1 MYILALDLGS
11 TTGFAWGNA
20 DTRFPTD
27 VGSKTWATEKE
38 LRVMRHDRGDRRGD
52 LRIIRF
58 YDWLTTAHSP
68 LKFDAVV
75 FEDVQFA
82 SSLAQTQ
89 LWSSFRTTVWLAFP
103 KTLIEAVPVGTLK
116 KFATGFGSASKDAM
130 AAAMERQHPVLL
142 NECSD
147 DNAVDAAWL
156 WLWARLN
163 LSRTK
168 V

>member
-1 MYILALDLGS
+1 MNILALDLGS
-11 TTGFAWGNA
+11 TTGLAWGPT
-20 DTRFPTD
+20 DIRFPTI
-27 VGSKTWATEKE
+27 VGSETWATEKE
-38 LRVMRHDRGDRRGD
+38 LKLMRHNRGDRRGD
-52 LRIIRF
+52 LRIILF
-58 YDWLTTAHSP
+58 YDWLTRLHLRCKCEAI
-68 LKFDAVV
+68 V

-130 AAAMERQHPVLL
+130 AAAMERQHPALL
-142 NECSD
+142 KECSD
-147 DNAVDAAWL
+147 ENAVDAAWL
-156 WLWARLN
+156 WLWAQVN

-168 V
+168 I